1 MLAAAIDS
9 FTSVFLTMTATR
21 TAEARTEARVV
32 DNEVL
37 IRAYTSSDLEQVRAL
52 FVQGMKVNNAP
63 ESYIERSLNADLSD
77 IEGTYMK
84 DRGNFLVMER
94 LSDQTIVGTVGMQHH
109 KNDNLC
115 ELRRMSIH
123 ASERRKGR
131 GRLLINHF
139 IQHAQHHKFRGIKLS
154 TGSWMEAAMKFYLSL
169 GFQDKGRTMYTHPDG
184 SFEVVIANFEMLFS

>member
-1 MLAAAIDS
+1 MLRG
-9 FTSVFLTMTATR
+9 LT
-21 TAEARTEARVV
+21 
-32 DNEVL
+32 
-37 IRAYTSSDLEQVRAL
+37 
-52 FVQGMKVNNAP
+52 
-63 ESYIERSLNADLSD
+63 DLSD

-84 DRGNFLVMER
+84 DRGTFLVMER
-94 LSDQTIVGTVGMQHH
+94 LSDQTIVGTVGMQH

-169 GFQDKGRTMYTHPDG
+169 GFQDKGRTTYTHPDG